1 MMINIAETPMNGIKH
16 AAVDSVRRRK
26 TVAHTAPKIAPRHY
40 PMTSLP

>member
-1 MMINIAETPMNGIKH
+1 MINIAEIPMNGMKQ

-26 TVAHTAPKIAPRHY
+26 TVAQTAPKIAPRHY